1 MPIQITDE
9 MREAAGREA
18 KRRNPKIKHH
28 FELEYMSG
36 AQRDIVGFLGEFA
49 CKECLGLDWRAGIRE
64 NYDTIDR
71 GDILQT
77 DIVVDIKTETIPNEI
92 LMKLIRGQVGD
103 DQPYG
108 RRLINQE
115 QIPLLEHYDYVVW
128 GAFSRGMNNGLWF
141 SLGYLETAFI
151 LEHYRPT
158 IRTPFGTRYNEP
170 CMNIRQ
176 SQLKSMYGLSRILSA
191 RRGPETPASGGG

>member
-1 MPIQITDE
+1 MAIQITDE

-18 KRRNPKIKHH
+18 ARRHPNINHH

-36 AQRDIVGFLGEFA
+36 EQRDIVGFLGEFA
-49 CKECLGLDWRAGIRE
+49 CKEFLGLDWRRGIRE
-64 NYDTIDR
+64 NYDTIDS
-71 GDILQT
+71 GDILQAN
-77 DIVVDIKTETIPNEI
+77 IVVDIKTETIPKDI
-92 LMKLIRGQVGD
+92 LMKLIRGEVGD

-115 QIPLLEHYDYVVW
+115 QIPLLEHYDYVAW

-151 LEHYRPT
+151 LQNYRPT
-158 IRTPFGTRYNEP
+158 LDTPFGTHYNEP
-170 CMNIRQ
+170 CINIRQ
-176 SQLKSMYGLSRILSA
+176 SQLKSMYGLKRMIENA
-191 RRGPETPASGGG
+191 GKEKG

>member
-1 MPIQITDE
+1 MAIQITDE
-9 MREAAGREA
+9 MSAAARREAE
-18 KRRNPKIKHH
+18 RRDPNINHH

-36 AQRDIVGFLGEFA
+36 RERDIVGFLGEFA
-49 CKECLGLDWRAGIRE
+49 CKEFLGLDWRAGIRE

-77 DIVVDIKTETIPNEI
+77 NLVVDIKTETIPKEI

-115 QIPLLEHYDYVVW
+115 QIPLLNHYDYVAW
-128 GAFSRGMNNGLWF
+128 GAFSRNMNNGLWF
-141 SLGYLETAFI
+141 SLGYLETSFI
-151 LEHYRPT
+151 LQNYKPT
-158 IRTPFGTRYNEP
+158 LDTPFGTHYNEP
-170 CMNIRQ
+170 CINVRQ
-176 SQLKSMYGLSRILSA
+176 SRLKSMYGLKHIIENVGR
-191 RRGPETPASGGG
+191 